1 MFRKWAFALPL
12 MAVATAAVVVPSV
25 VVSTAS
31 AAPADTP
38 PACSATTPSVNDLS
52 TALTNIQ
59 SALAPTPDPTKVAPA
74 AGDLFTA
81 VLAVQKDGCLPAL
94 PSGAS
99 TPAPTSAPVPP
110 PSDTPSAPPSAP
122 VSAPQALADPAPA
135 NCLADGVSLLSAALG
150 AVSSAIAAPPSPTAL
165 TSALTTLATAVTSV
179 NTDSCLP
186 AALPVPSLPVA
197 PPAP

>member
-25 VVSTAS
+25 IVSTAS

-38 PACSATTPSVNDLS
+38 PACSASTPSVNDLS
-52 TALTNIQ
+52 TALTNVQ
-59 SALAPTPDPTKVAPA
+59 SALAPTPDPTKLAPA
-74 AGDLFTA
+74 AGDLFNA

-94 PSGAS
+94 PSSAS
-99 TPAPTSAPVPP
+99 TPAPPSAPP
-110 PSDTPSAPPSAP
+110 APPSAP
-122 VSAPQALADPAPA
+122 AARALADPVPA
-135 NCLADGVSLLSAALG
+135 NCLADGVQLLSAALG
-150 AVSSAIAAPPSPTAL
+150 AVSAGIAAPPSPTAV
-165 TSALTTLATAVTSV
+165 TSALTTLAAAVTAV

-186 AALPVPSLPVA
+186 VALPVPSLPVT